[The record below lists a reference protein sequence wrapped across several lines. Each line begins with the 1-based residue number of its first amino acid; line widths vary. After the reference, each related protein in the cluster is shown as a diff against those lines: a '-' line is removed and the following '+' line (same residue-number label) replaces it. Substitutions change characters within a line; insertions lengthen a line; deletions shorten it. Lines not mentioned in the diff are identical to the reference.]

1 MSRSLWKSLG
11 DEYVKILTQ
20 EETYWFQQAKIKWI
34 NMGDQNTSFFNQ
46 SVLLRRRKHN
56 TKALKSD
63 QDN

>member
-34 NMGDQNTSFFNQ
+34 NMGGSKYFLFQ
-46 SVLLRRRKHN
+46 SICFAK
-56 TKALKSD
+56 KA
-63 QDN
+63 